1 MRMMKK
7 SSGYGDRTGSVCL
20 SAGRLRQHGGITSVF
35 CCKHCG
41 REHYKLCCFRN
52 DIRSGG

>member
-1 MRMMKK
+1 MRMMK
-7 SSGYGDRTGSVCL
+7 SSGYGNRTGSVGL
-20 SAGRLRQHGGITSVF
+20 FAGRLRQHGGIPSVF
-35 CCKHCG
+35 YCKHCG